1 MRTVPRKIFSS
12 QWWPLLRRGLRLRL
26 VQFGA
31 VGLLAGV
38 ALWPSP
44 SVARA
49 TASQFVARAEAE
61 LAAADEADQRA
72 QWVAQNFITA
82 DTMWLAAR
90 STERV
95 VSLQM
100 KWAREAQGYTQP
112 VADPA
117 TRRRLELI
125 RQWVRSPAPVDA
137 VRARQWADLQAALI
151 SRYNSFKV
159 HRPSGMLG
167 SYGEVR
173 HAMETTDAAAALL
186 GLWNDWH
193 DVGRDLQA
201 DYAKFIALSNAGAAA
216 VGFHDTG
223 ELWLSVYD
231 LPPGEMAA
239 DVERLW
245 AEVKPLYVALH
256 CHARAQLSAHYGAEV
271 QPATGPIRI
280 ELTRNPVGMY
290 WIGTFDLLAKDLPT
304 AGYDLDQ
311 VLQNR
316 HLSGEAMTRYADRFW
331 SSLGEPPMPDT
342 FWTRSL
348 FEKPRDREVMCPGK
362 AAIIDAKEDVRIK
375 ACAKPN
381 AIDFAMLH
389 HEVGHVVYARA
400 YQQQSYLFRNSANEA
415 FHEAVADLGA
425 LSITPEYLA
434 GVGLIDQSQVP
445 GPEQDVGLL
454 LKMALQRVSFMP
466 FSLIVDKWRWQVFSG
481 EIPPERYNA
490 AWWEMVMQYQGL
502 RPGQL
507 RAEGA
512 FDVAALPHITNN
524 TSYIRYF
531 YAYLLEFQLYK
542 AACDRSGWQGP
553 LHRCSLF
560 GDRAA
565 GARLHALLASGASR
579 PWADTLEA
587 ATGERRVSAAG
598 MLGYFQPL
606 RDYLDRQNHDRKC
619 GW

>member
-1 MRTVPRKIFSS
+1 MK
-12 QWWPLLRRGLRLRL
+12 
-26 VQFGA
+26 A
-31 VGLLAGV
+31 VHSAILACLACL
-38 ALWPSP
+38 ALWSGPSL
-44 SVARA
+44 ARP

-61 LAAADEADQRA
+61 LAAAEESDQRA
-72 QWVAQNFITA
+72 QWVAQNFITT
-82 DTMWLAAR
+82 DTLWLAAR

-95 VSLQM
+95 VGLQM
-100 KWAREAQGYTQP
+100 QLAREAQGYTEP
-112 VADPA
+112 VGDAA

-125 RQWVRSPAPVDA
+125 RQLVRSPAPVDPELS
-137 VRARQWADLQAALI
+137 RQWADLQAGLV

-159 HRPSGMLG
+159 PRPSGVLG

-173 HAMETTDAAAALL
+173 HAMEITEDASELL

-193 DVGRDLQA
+193 GVGRDLQP
-201 DYAKFIALSNAGAAA
+201 DYAKFIALSNEGAKA

-223 ELWLSVYD
+223 ELWRSVYD
-231 LPPGEMAA
+231 MPPNEMAA

-256 CHARAQLSAHYGAEV
+256 CHARAQLSAHYGTAI
-271 QPATGPIRI
+271 QPETGAIRI

-290 WIGTFDLLAKDLPT
+290 WIGTYDLLAKDLPA

-316 HLSGEAMTRYADRFW
+316 HLTGEEMTRYADRFW
-331 SSLGEPPMPDT
+331 SSLGEPPMPAT

-362 AAIIDAKEDVRIK
+362 AAILDAKDDVRIK

-400 YQQQSYLFRNSANEA
+400 YQPQSFLFRNSANDA

-434 GVGLIDQSQVP
+434 GVGLIDKSQVP
-445 GPEQDVGLL
+445 GPEQDVGMLL
-454 LKMALQRVSFMP
+454 RMALQRVSFMP
-466 FSLIVDKWRWQVFSG
+466 FSLIVDKWRWQVFTG
-481 EIPPERYNA
+481 EIPPERYNS
-490 AWWEMVMQYQGL
+490 AWWDMVAQYQGL
-502 RPGQL
+502 RPGQP

-524 TSYIRYF
+524 SSYIRYF

-560 GDRAA
+560 GDTKA
-565 GARLHALLASGASR
+565 GAQLHALLASGASR

-587 ATGERRVSAAG
+587 ATGQRRVSAAG

-606 RDYLDRQNHDRKC
+606 QGYLDRQNRHRKC